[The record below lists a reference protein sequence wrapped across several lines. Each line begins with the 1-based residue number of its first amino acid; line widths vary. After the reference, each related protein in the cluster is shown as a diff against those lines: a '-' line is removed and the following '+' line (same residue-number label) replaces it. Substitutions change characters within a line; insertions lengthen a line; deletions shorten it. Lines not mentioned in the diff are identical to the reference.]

1 MATTMMGRMQA
12 VLGLDTR
19 SFERGLD
26 RAGGQTRGFSREVAL
41 MAKRV
46 SVALAAGVAA
56 LGGITVATVNAAT
69 EISRL
74 SQVAN
79 ATPETFQRW
88 SAAASSVGIE
98 QDKLADILKDVNDRV
113 GDFLSTGGGP
123 MADFFENIAPKVGVT
138 ADQFRRLSG
147 PEALQLYVD
156 SLQKAGVNQQQ
167 MTFYLEAM
175 ASDTTALIPLLKDG
189 GAEMQRLGDS
199 AEAVG
204 AVLDG
209 RAISAM
215 RETKRAMSQ
224 IGVAMTGVRNQ
235 IAMAALPSLKTFA
248 DLLVQATGQ
257 GGALSRMI
265 KLLMGNLDRL
275 AAYAATAA
283 VGFGTYLAGAFVAAK
298 LSGLG
303 LAGVLGLVRTALI
316 RIGIG
321 AIVVLVGEL
330 VLWFSRLVQA
340 TGSVAEAWAELR
352 AFGMEVFDSL
362 KLRLASRV
370 AEIRG
375 LWLDMKAVGL
385 DVLAALI
392 DGGVAFANRYIG
404 IYRGAF
410 NAIKTLWSALP
421 SVIGNLAYRAANS
434 MVEAVADMLNSVI
447 DKINTF
453 ITNVNDKIPEALK
466 SRFGSFGV
474 VGNVEFAGVDN
485 PFAGA
490 AEDAA
495 RAAGDA
501 FKEGFNT
508 DTFEGPDTSG
518 LAGMADDAER
528 AADNARL
535 ASSALRALATSPLEA
550 WRRLRETITGSGDD
564 MTDALDATRT
574 SVDQL
579 ETSFGTAGTAGSGA
593 AKKTKEQLTELQK
606 ATEDWKGSMR
616 EGLRGLVQGTKSLGD
631 ALGDVLLKLSDIV
644 LDKGFDALWN
654 MGGFG
659 GVASGILGAF
669 GIGSNA
675 NGTDNWRGGLTRLNE
690 RGGEIVDLPSGSR
703 VYPNE
708 LSKKMVAA
716 SNALDVNVRTF
727 VDQDGNWRAAV
738 ARISGQ
744 VSGQQIQQNNVQMA
758 QRQRRTA

>member
-19 SFERGLD
+19 NFERGLD
-26 RAGGQTRGFSREVAL
+26 RASGQTRGFSREVAA
-41 MAKRV
+41 MARRV
-46 SVALAAGVAA
+46 GTALAAGVAA
-56 LGGITVATVNAAT
+56 IGGITVATVNAAT

-209 RAISAM
+209 RAIAAM
-215 RETKRAMSQ
+215 RDTKKAMSQ

-235 IAMAALPSLKTFA
+235 IAVAALPSLQAVA
-248 DLLVQATGQ
+248 DLLVQLTGQ
-257 GGALSRMI
+257 GGALSSMI
-265 KLLMGNLDRL
+265 TVIMGNLDRL

-283 VGFGTYLAGAFVAAK
+283 VGFGSYLAGAFVATQIGAV
-298 LSGLG
+298 G
-303 LAGVLGLVRTALI
+303 LAGALGLVRTALI

-321 AIVVLVGEL
+321 AVVVLAGEL
-330 VLWFSRLVQA
+330 VLWLSRLVQSA
-340 TGSVAEAWAELR
+340 GSVGAAMVLLKDLASEVWGRMKIGAEAAVSSIR
-352 AFGMEVFDSL
+352 AVL
-362 KLRLASRV
+362 
-370 AEIRG
+370 
-375 LWLDMKAVGL
+375 LDLKAVGL
-385 DVLAALI
+385 DVFAALI
-392 DGGVAFANRYIG
+392 DGGVTFANRYVG
-404 IYRGAF
+404 VYRGAF
-410 NAIKTLWSALP
+410 NAIKELWSALP
-421 SVIGNLAYRAANS
+421 AVIGDLAYKAANM
-434 MVEAVADMLNSVI
+434 MVEAVGEMLNSVV
-447 DKINTF
+447 DKINSF
-453 ITNVNDKIPEALK
+453 ITKVNDKIPETLK
-466 SRFGSFGV
+466 ARFGTFGV
-474 VGNVEFAGVDN
+474 VGTVELGGIDN

-490 AEDAA
+490 AEEAA
-495 RAAGDA
+495 RAAGEA
-501 FKEGFNT
+501 FKDGFNT
-508 DTFEGPDTSG
+508 DTFSGPDTSG
-518 LAGMADDAER
+518 IAQLADDAER

-535 ASSALRALATSPLEA
+535 ASSTLGALATSPLDA
-550 WRRLRETITGSGDD
+550 WRRLRETITGSGDE
-564 MTDALDATRT
+564 MTDALEETRA

-579 ETSFGTAGTAGSGA
+579 ESSFGTAGGA
-593 AKKTKEQLTELQK
+593 AKKTKEQVSELK
-606 ATEDWKGSMR
+606 TATEDWKGSMR
-616 EGLRGLVQGTKSLGD
+616 DGLKGLVQGTKSLGD
-631 ALGDVLLKLSDIV
+631 ALGGVLTKLSDMV
-644 LDKGFDALWN
+644 LDKSFDVLWN
-654 MGGFG
+654 LGSFDGIAG
-659 GVASGILGAF
+659 GILAAF

-703 VYPNE
+703 VYPND
-708 LSKKMVAA
+708 LSKKMVEGRDSLEIDAR
-716 SNALDVNVRTF
+716 VY
-727 VDQDGNWRAAV
+727 VDQDGNWKAAV
-738 ARISGQ
+738 ADIAGE
-744 VSGQQIQQNNVQMA
+744 VSGRQIAQQNYRLGRA
-758 QRQRRTA
+758 QKL